1 MHIIVSL
8 TCVAA
13 LGLPMQEVTSLRE
26 LVGQQANQI
35 RVSVP
40 DSGTMPW
47 SRESGLSFGQFD
59 KNRNGLIE
67 RTEMPRVR
75 GPVRT
80 MLESRDVNGDGMFDF
95 AEFQG
100 NQAIAYLDKAS
111 VSGPGLSMGV
121 DWSDFSEGHRESP
134 RVVGAMAISPGI
146 LVLNTVSMENDPLQ
160 RSFFEAYDANKDGKV
175 VREEIPEAMRPRM
188 ERLFQS
194 TGKDALTVEDFE
206 RRPMATPKPKEPT
219 LFELIDND
227 KDGIVTRAE
236 IDWAASDTAS
246 PVRSLASGPLFAALK
261 GSDKDRFT
269 NAEMMALLLPI
280 VKQEE
285 RKRTFM
291 TLDVNKDGKISVE
304 EAPQQYRGS
313 LERLM
318 SNGKLPLSS
327 KVTFQQ
333 FEELLATP
341 VKPSES
347 QALNRVPAAFQLLD
361 ANRDGLLSTEEF
373 FAEDAVQRLSRL
385 DSNLDG
391 LLSVAEFMGSVPGAP
406 SEPMRKPP
414 VREPQPSPPKLG
426 PEVQPLPKPP
436 TPDTTFVEK
445 FFARFDKDKNGKI
458 TTDEVPEQTAAQF
471 GSLDIDG
478 DGAVSRAEMTEAVIQ
493 KGK

>member
-1 MHIIVSL
+1 MHIVVSL
-8 TCVAA
+8 TCLAA
-13 LGLPMQEVTSLRE
+13 LATPVQEVSSLRK
-26 LVGQQANQI
+26 LVGQQADEI

-40 DSGTMPW
+40 APATEPW
-47 SRESGLSFGQFD
+47 SRESGLGFGQFD

-67 RTEMPRVR
+67 RSEMPRVR

-80 MLESRDVNGDGMFDF
+80 ILESRDVNGDGMLDL

-100 NQAIAYLDKAS
+100 IQPIVYLDKARVPS
-111 VSGPGLSMGV
+111 LGLSMGV
-121 DWSDFSEGHRESP
+121 DWSDFSEGQSE
-134 RVVGAMAISPGI
+134 RVVGAMAISPGV
-146 LVLNTVSMENDPLQ
+146 LLLNTVSMATDPSQ

-188 ERLFQS
+188 ERLFQEA
-194 TGKDALTVEDFE
+194 GKDALTVEDFE
-206 RRPMATPKPKEPT
+206 RRPVAMPKPKEPT
-219 LFELIDND
+219 LFELMDND
-227 KDGIVTRAE
+227 KDGFVTRAE
-236 IDWAASDTAS
+236 IDWAASDATS
-246 PVRSLASGPLFAALK
+246 PVASLASGPLFAALK
-261 GSDKDRFT
+261 GSDKEKFT
-269 NAEMMALLLPI
+269 NTEMMALLLPI

-291 TLDVNKDGKISVE
+291 ALDVNKDGKISVE

-318 SNGKLPLSS
+318 SNSKLPLSS
-327 KVTFQQ
+327 KVTFEQ

-341 VKPSES
+341 AEQPEP
-347 QALNRVPAAFQLLD
+347 QASNRVPAAFQLLD

-391 LLSVAEFMGSVPGAP
+391 LLSVAEFMGSVPGAS
-406 SEPMRKPP
+406 SEPMRKLPI
-414 VREPQPSPPKLG
+414 REPQPSQ
-426 PEVQPLPKPP
+426 PEMRPGVQPLPQPP
-436 TPDTTFVEK
+436 APDNTFVEK

-458 TTDEVPEQTAAQF
+458 TTDEVPKQTAAQF